1 MAPALR
7 RRIRALRKPVLVG
20 YDCVMWL
27 VALLVAAAAYSV
39 AEPGA
44 VSAAGLLLAFVAAL
58 SLQLLIATMVG
69 QHHRQAPV
77 GGRDDLVLQAAVTAT
92 AGAWAAIAHL
102 LPGGA
107 WPPVAVQLIATVAGR
122 RLLVVGAH
130 AVGGLARPLRRPAG
144 RGWSR
149 PAHPRRR

>member
-20 YDCVMWL
+20 YDCAMWL
-27 VALLVAAAAYSV
+27 VALVVAAAAYSA

-44 VSAAGLLLAFVAAL
+44 VSAAGLLLVFAAAL

-69 QHHRQAPV
+69 QHHRQAPI

-107 WPPVAVQLIATVAGR
+107 WPPVAVQLIATVLAVAISLSGR
-122 RLLVVGAH
+122 MLWAALR
-130 AVGGLARPLRRPAG
+130 RPFRRPAG
-144 RGWSR
+144 RGR
-149 PAHPRRR
+149 GRAAHARGR